1 MILGDTKSGQI
12 AQEFMK
18 FIERQSHSKVEVINF
33 FNECF
38 AIKDS
43 EEADNIR
50 KSSKV
55 TSYFF
60 SKFVKEVEVA
70 IDSGR
75 GTKHADLSKKVLEL
89 MENEGQLKKCAIK
102 LSSQKVAKD
111 YIDIGAPCS
120 VQSGGNYSHKVFIE
134 SNESDLKYDCI
145 ILGLGTMYRSYNT
158 YISRTLLIDPNDEQK
173 SIYKKV

>member
-1 MILGDTKSGQI
+1 M
-12 AQEFMK
+12 
-18 FIERQSHSKVEVINF
+18 
-33 FNECF
+33 
-38 AIKDS
+38 IKDS

-89 MENEGQLKKCAIK
+89 MEN
-102 LSSQKVAKD
+102 
-111 YIDIGAPCS
+111 
-120 VQSGGNYSHKVFIE
+120 
-134 SNESDLKYDCI
+134 
-145 ILGLGTMYRSYNT
+145 
-158 YISRTLLIDPNDEQK
+158 
-173 SIYKKV
+173 